1 LRVRGR
7 KETPRAL
14 SLWRKSLHASC
25 HREVGRGS
33 SESRGFVVKYFPK
46 IGTLLVSRSERWE
59 SKERS
64 GASRTYDRAFSSS
77 PDDVRDALTDDR
89 RDSALIDNA
98 SRILAL
104 CRAICL

>member
-1 LRVRGR
+1 VRNSNSFACSWTQRNAARSFFVAEVAARVV
-7 KETPRAL
+7 P
-14 SLWRKSLHASC
+14 
-25 HREVGRGS
+25 
-33 SESRGFVVKYFPK
+33 ESRGFVVKYFPK